1 MSLERRYEALYGRAN
16 MSAAAID
23 DFASQLGVDVPA
35 DLRQI
40 ASFYDGGTV
49 GGVDHYS
56 FSPNVPS
63 TNAVAETLRL
73 RQAISLPHQFV
84 VLAEPPE
91 SLFVLDTSPF
101 AGEPAVLWIDAID
114 ARRLGRSP
122 LLSAPDVWLTYADF
136 FSDLLKDEEDERSE

>member
-1 MSLERRYEALYGRAN
+1 MSLEFRYEALYGRAD

-23 DFASQLGVDVPA
+23 EFASQLGVDVPL

-49 GGVDHYS
+49 GGIEHYS

-91 SLFVLDTSPF
+91 SLLVLDTSPS
-101 AGEPAVLWIDAID
+101 ADEPAVLWIDAMD

-122 LLSAPDVWLTYADF
+122 LLSEPDVWLTYADF
-136 FSDLLKDEEDERSE
+136 FGDLLKYEEEERAE